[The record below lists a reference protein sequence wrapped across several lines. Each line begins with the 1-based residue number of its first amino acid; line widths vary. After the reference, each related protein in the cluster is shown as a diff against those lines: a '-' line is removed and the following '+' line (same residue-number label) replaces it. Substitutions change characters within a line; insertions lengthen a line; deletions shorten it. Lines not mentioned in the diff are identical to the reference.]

1 MKTEIITYYIR
12 YFLVILLVV
21 ILASEDTFAQNNDIN
36 ASAPGVVSANKA
48 FNYSISAQK
57 QGEVSLENIEGIRVI
72 SGPSQMVSY
81 QSSNVNGKLTTTMQV
96 SYSYMMIAEEAGEYT
111 IPPATLIAD
120 GKTYKSNPVA
130 IRVVKGAADAKPGE
144 SRGQNPQNNEPSPVI
159 LRLIPSK
166 TELYEGEQ
174 LVVAT
179 KIFVRARIERP
190 SLNSPS
196 YEGFWV
202 EELEADQSVRNEVV
216 QGYNYNSQVVK
227 RDLLTAQRKGEISIE
242 PASLD
247 VTILKRAQRRR
258 SAVDDFFD
266 DPFFSSPFDR
276 YEKETR
282 VINSNPLA
290 INIKPL
296 PSGAPSGFKGAVG
309 DFSISTD
316 LKADSVQTNNAISLV
331 VEITGK
337 GNLNLV
343 EAPEIDFPPDL
354 EAFEPKRSEN
364 INHSRSGTE
373 GRVTFE
379 YVIIPRHNGNYRI
392 SPVQF
397 AFFDPDVKKY
407 NRFVSP
413 EFKFTAYGGQD
424 AEGESGL
431 QSGFFREEV
440 RDIDQDIRYIKLDPG
455 KFLPLASFL
464 ILNTWV
470 YIYILGGLALL
481 ILVLLLWRNKLRKEA
496 DIFYVRN
503 KRAHKVAKKRL
514 KNAYKLLQEDNDDF
528 YEEILKAFWGYLG
541 DRMGINTADL
551 SRERISDE
559 LENRKIDD
567 KLQQK
572 LWEVVDESEFSRYSP
587 ESSGG
592 KKELYEKAVD
602 CMQKM
607 EQNI

>member
-1 MKTEIITYYIR
+1 MKSKIIANYAR
-12 YFLVILLVV
+12 YFLVILLAV
-21 ILASEDTFAQNNDIN
+21 ILSADNTFAQNNDIK
-36 ASAPGVVSANKA
+36 ASAPGVVSTNKA
-48 FNYSISAQK
+48 FNYSVSAQK
-57 QGEVSLENIEGIRVI
+57 QGEISPGNIEGIRVI

-96 SYSYMMIAEEAGEYT
+96 SYSYMMIAEKAGEYT
-111 IPPATLIAD
+111 IPPATLKA
-120 GKTYKSNPVA
+120 GGETYKSNPVT
-130 IRVVKGAADAKPGE
+130 IRVVKGATDAKPGE
-144 SRGQNPQNNEPSPVI
+144 GMGQNPQNNEPSPVI
-159 LRLIPSK
+159 LRLMPSK

-179 KIFVRARIERP
+179 KIYVRTRIERP

-202 EELEADQSVRNEVV
+202 EELEADQSVRNESV

-227 RDLLTAQRKGEISIE
+227 RDLLTAQRKGDIKIE

-258 SAVDDFFD
+258 SAFDDFFD

-282 VINSNPLA
+282 VINSNPLTV
-290 INIKPL
+290 IIKPL
-296 PSGAPSGFKGAVG
+296 PSGAPDGFKGAVG
-309 DFSISTD
+309 DFNVSAE
-316 LKADSVQTNNAISLV
+316 LKADSVQTNSAISLV
-331 VEITGK
+331 VEITGR
-337 GNLNLV
+337 GNLNLL
-343 EAPEIDFPPDL
+343 ESPEIDFPPDL
-354 EAFEPKRSEN
+354 ESFEPKRSEN
-364 INHSRSGTE
+364 INHSQSGTE
-373 GRVTFE
+373 GRVRFE

-392 SPVQF
+392 SPVLF
-397 AFFDPDVKKY
+397 AFFDPDAQKY
-407 NRFVSP
+407 EHYESP

-424 AEGESGL
+424 GEGESGV
-431 QSGFFREEV
+431 QSGFFREDV
-440 RDIDQDIRYIKLDPG
+440 RDIAQDIRYIKLDPG
-455 KFLPLASFL
+455 KFVPVASFL

-470 YIYILGGLALL
+470 YIYIFGGLALL
-481 ILVLLLWRNKLRKEA
+481 ILLVLLWRNKLRKEA

-514 KNAYKLLQEDNDDF
+514 KNAYKLLQEDKDDF

-559 LENRKIDD
+559 LETRKIDD

-572 LWEVVDESEFSRYSP
+572 LWEVVDECEYSRYSP

-592 KKELYEKAVD
+592 KKELYEKAAD
-602 CMQKM
+602 CMRKM